1 MLESGLAEVQDHV
14 KDLMM
19 RLATAE
25 ATIQQQQQTISY
37 MQSKLDSQIKDTA
50 SLASVDTLRKEFQ
63 HLQSAMMEHS
73 GKVLDLITA
82 NVGRKQ

>member
-1 MLESGLAEVQDHV
+1 MLESGLSEVQDHV
-14 KDLMM
+14 KDLTM

-37 MQSKLDSQIKDTA
+37 LQSKLDTQIKDSA
-50 SLASVDTLRKEFQ
+50 SLSSVDTLRKEFQ
-63 HLQSAMMEHS
+63 QLQSAMMDHS

-82 NVGRKQ
+82 NVGRK